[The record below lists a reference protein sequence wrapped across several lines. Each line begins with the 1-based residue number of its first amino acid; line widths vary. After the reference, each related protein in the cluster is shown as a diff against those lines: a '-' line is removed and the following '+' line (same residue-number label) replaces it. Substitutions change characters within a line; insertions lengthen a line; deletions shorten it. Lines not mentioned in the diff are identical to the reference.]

1 MFWFGKRKNKEDS
14 NKQDVIETAKAESDE
29 NEDIDELAELDEIED
44 ADEENFDD
52 IEKIYG
58 SEDDDAES
66 DEEDEEDEEDEDEAD
81 YADLPDVSKVITSL
95 DMLAEFVT
103 TKSIG
108 EIQFFNK
115 QTCEAFELR
124 EGHLRIAEI
133 WGSVSMARE
142 YSPLEFAKIMQ
153 AIEVIK
159 ENNKFL
165 VLPSLTESEA
175 KQAIIDFC
183 EQKYG
188 ENGKKYA
195 SNVKKFAKLVNEN
208 GDMEDWR
215 SFNKELVYDKLV
227 DFCDEHEITFE
238 RSEAISENE

>member
-44 ADEENFDD
+44 ADDENFDD

-66 DEEDEEDEEDEDEAD
+66 EEDEEDETD

-108 EIQFFNK
+108 EIQFLNK

-159 ENNKFL
+159 ENDKFT
-165 VLPSLTESEA
+165 VDY
-175 KQAIIDFC
+175 ID
-183 EQKYG
+183 EKVTKYILDHKEDFYD
-188 ENGKKYA
+188 ENIPY
-195 SNVKKFAKLVNEN
+195 
-208 GDMEDWR
+208 
-215 SFNKELVYDKLV
+215 
-227 DFCDEHEITFE
+227 
-238 RSEAISENE
+238 ENEGE